1 MGPRHVGFGPGVID
15 EDQAGRIKPPLIL
28 SPLRPPPGDVRTIL
42 FAGLQAF
49 FLKLMPSCSKKCHT
63 AKWLTLIPRAASS
76 APSARNVMSG
86 FSANRARSQSR
97 ARQWIW
103 PAATNLVSRGASGR
117 PEPLRPLHNA
127 RNVDLE
133 LGRDRTTALPGRN
146 RRNHTLA
153 QIKRIGSGHQMLASI
168 PANTLNHIR
177 NNRGIPPIQKKS
189 ATL

>member
-1 MGPRHVGFGPGVID
+1 MPATAGGQAMADERTSSRLRNFWSTID
-15 EDQAGRIKPPLIL
+15 R
-28 SPLRPPPGDVRTIL
+28 STVRLDAKSIR
-42 FAGLQAF
+42 
-49 FLKLMPSCSKKCHT
+49 SNCSK
-63 AKWLTLIPRAASS
+63 AFS
-76 APSARNVMSG
+76 RNSET
-86 FSANRARSQSR
+86 
-97 ARQWIW
+97 W

-117 PEPLRPLHNA
+117 PEPPLHNA
-127 RNVDLE
+127 RNADLE

-189 ATL
+189 STL